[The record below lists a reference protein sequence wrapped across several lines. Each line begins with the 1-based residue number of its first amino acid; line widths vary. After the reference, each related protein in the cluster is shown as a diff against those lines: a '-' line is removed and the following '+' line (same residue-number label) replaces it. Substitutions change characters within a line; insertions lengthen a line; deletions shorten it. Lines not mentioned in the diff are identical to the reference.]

1 MTTINDKMKAQIQE
15 KGDYALAAGVAP
27 IASGDPNNVNPI
39 PDHQGESSINK
50 AATGKIRH
58 QLGGLNGNADIN
70 VEPEYDTAEYPSCQ
84 TNETTSG
91 HVIELDD
98 TRGQERVLI
107 KHNTGAGIE
116 MRSDGSIIVSTV
128 NHKITIV
135 NGDKTVKVAGDAR
148 MIYEGNLSVEVAG
161 DYNLV
166 VKGNMNTTVKG
177 DVVSNCDNRSEN
189 VDGNSKDIVKGHR
202 SVTSLKTNA
211 DLTMGDRDIVTKGN
225 TDIISSGEATLAS
238 TGDLKLSSEARIFGA
253 ATTAIQMGS
262 AKMNLMGATGT
273 IGGEGVIAYVN
284 NIYGTS
290 GTFTEGVTA
299 PTFHGN
305 LNGLAKEA
313 SESYH
318 QNYPDGTAAPSTYT
332 PSVGSPNWSDPTH
345 NTATNTE
352 ATFEPRAANME
363 SYTTGV
369 YGVNDI
375 QIDLGDHLK
384 NAIDQTVKS
393 SGKSKSVQTIEEVRS
408 SLKDEAN
415 LNDKTYTANAV
426 ASGTLNPE
434 YLNTIPGETGRI
446 VNTEPTEVQPK
457 MMVQRGKDRLVQ
469 GRKVKPRNNQKQV
482 TVDPLYNP
490 MKEIYGITPKTKLA
504 KGITIAKFLG
514 GKGDGT
520 TLNHITAETDK
531 QQLARN
537 LYMHAY
543 AMSLVNDDEGKFSGN
558 SLIVDECVY
567 KAGPNETPTANGIND
582 LAKDGRAIAY
592 KLYSSAGQVDN
603 IGLFDLA
610 IYWKDNLL
618 YEKIICDFDKFHPDN
633 TLDFQL
639 ILIMPTISEDF
650 TGTFSKNLETKYN
663 GKVMS
668 SGELIEIF

>member
-1 MTTINDKMKAQIQE
+1 MTTINDKMKAQIQ
-15 KGDYALAAGVAP
+15 KSGDYALAAGVSP

-50 AATGKIRH
+50 GATGKVRH
-58 QLGGLNGNADIN
+58 QLGGLNSNADIN

-84 TNETTSG
+84 TNETVSG

-148 MIYEGNLSVEVAG
+148 MVYEGNLSVEVAG

-177 DVVSNCDNRSEN
+177 DVISNCDNRSET

-202 SVTSLKTNA
+202 SITSLQTNA

-238 TGDLKLSSEARIFGA
+238 TGDLKLSSEGRMFGA

-262 AKMNLMGATGT
+262 AKMNLMGGTGT

-290 GTFTEGVTA
+290 GTFTEGVMA
-299 PTFHGN
+299 PTFEGN
-305 LNGLAKEA
+305 LKGKADDACDADYAN
-313 SESYH
+313 
-318 QNYPDGTAAPSTYT
+318 TAGSAPLGAA
-332 PSVGSPNWSDPTH
+332 GSPGSQSHTAV
-345 NTATNTE
+345 NTT
-352 ATFEPRAANME
+352 ATFEPTASNMG

-384 NAIDQTVKS
+384 NAIDKTVKS
-393 SGKSKSVQTIEEVRS
+393 SGKAKSEQTIEEVRS
-408 SLKDEAN
+408 TLKDEAN
-415 LNDKTYTANAV
+415 LNDKTYTADAV
-426 ASGTLNPE
+426 ASGKLNPE

-446 VNTEPTEVQPK
+446 VNIEPTEVQPK
-457 MMVQRGKDRLVQ
+457 STVQRGKDRLAQ
-469 GRKVKPRNNQKQV
+469 GRKVKPKNNQKQI

-490 MKEIYGITPKTKLA
+490 MKEVGGITPKTKLA

-514 GKGDGT
+514 GRGDGT

-537 LYMHAY
+537 LYMHGY
-543 AMSLVNDDEGKFSGN
+543 AMSLVNDDDGKFSGN
-558 SLIVDECVY
+558 SLVVDEGVY
-567 KAGPNETPTANGIND
+567 KAGPNETPTANSIND

-592 KLYSSAGQVDN
+592 KLYSSSGQVDN

-618 YEKIICDFDKFHPDN
+618 YEKNICDYDKFHPDN
-633 TLDFQL
+633 ILDFQL
-639 ILIMPTISEDF
+639 ILIMPTISTDF